1 MLVCRDLLD
10 LKLKNLNDVLYK
22 LNENIALIIKRHYYS
37 LTLQI

>member
-22 LNENIALIIKRHYYS
+22 LNENIALIIKRHNYS
-37 LTLQI
+37 LPLQI